1 MARGVIGLHHLVQR
15 LQLGQG
21 RGVILGALEVDADKA
36 ADVVTQLLGIHL
48 HPGPLYDP
56 RLLHLLHPHMN
67 GARADRQLFG
77 QLRIGKPRI
86 LHQGGEDGL
95 IEIIDP
101 IIFRHFFALPL
112 TIYQQTPGY
121 FEQKNA

>member
-1 MARGVIGLHHLVQR
+1 MARGVVGLHHLVQR

-21 RGVILGALEVDADKA
+21 RGVILGALEIDPDKA
-36 ADVVTQLLGIHL
+36 ADIVTQLLRVHL
-48 HPGPLYDP
+48 HPRPLDDP
-56 RLLHLLHPHMN
+56 RLLHLLHPHMD
-67 GARADRQLFG
+67 GARADRQL
-77 QLRIGKPRI
+77 LGKLGVRDTRI

-112 TIYQQTPGY
+112 MISQ
-121 FEQKNA
+121 